1 MPNNPFFSLPRSLLE
16 GLAGLISEGP
26 SPPQWMVQEMQ
37 QRLVLLLNHVLMQE
51 AAATA
56 RLKPRSGRVVRVQW
70 RQFSVSLKVTPAGL
84 FDLTQS
90 AAAPDLHFEVS
101 EPSAL
106 AIAQAAVG
114 GDRPP
119 VRIDG
124 DVEFAGD
131 LQWLVDNL
139 RWDIEDDLAR
149 VMGDVPA
156 HTLANAARSA
166 AAALRSFVGKGRARA
181 SSDMAPWSGSGPL
194 P

>member
-1 MPNNPFFSLPRSLLE
+1 MPDNPFTSASRNLLE
-16 GLAGLISEGP
+16 GLAGFLAKGP
-26 SPPQWMVQEMQ
+26 NPPQWMVQEMQ

-51 AAATA
+51 SAATE

-70 RQFSVSLKVTPAGL
+70 RRFFVALKVTPAGL
-84 FDLTQS
+84 LDL
-90 AAAPDLHFEVS
+90 AAASATPDLHFEVS
-101 EPSAL
+101 ESSPL
-106 AIAQAAVG
+106 VIAQAAVR

-149 VMGDVPA
+149 LMGDVPA
-156 HTLANAARSA
+156 HTLASAARSA
-166 AAALRSFVGKGRARA
+166 AAALRSFVSKGRARA
-181 SSDMAPWSGSGPL
+181 SSDMAPWSGDGPL

>member
-1 MPNNPFFSLPRSLLE
+1 MPDNPFTSASRNLFE
-16 GLAGLISEGP
+16 GLAGVLAKAP
-26 SPPQWMVQEMQ
+26 NPPQWMVQEMQ

-51 AAATA
+51 SAATQ

-70 RQFSVSLKVTPAGL
+70 RQFFVALKVTPAGL
-84 FDLTQS
+84 LDLAS
-90 AAAPDLHFEVS
+90 ASATPDLHFEVS
-101 EPSAL
+101 ETSPL
-106 AIAQAAVG
+106 AIAQAAVR

-149 VMGDVPA
+149 LMGDVPA

-166 AAALRSFVGKGRARA
+166 AAALRSFVSKGRARA
-181 SSDMAPWSGSGPL
+181 SSDMAPWSGNGPL